1 MHFQSVGNQFS
12 NCEIL
17 PEMLGNLSE
26 IQLTKLFEQ
35 MHTLFGG
42 INIIDSEQKTLSI
55 FNIDNEYGEFNF
67 FCETYGFF
75 IRDNIRLAN
84 LDALFYFY
92 MWGDD
97 DYNECCRGDDLFTS
111 SLDSYKT
118 CEFLFGGLHFS
129 STPDSSILS
138 ALSRI
143 RTVKGRFI
151 IENTDLK
158 DLSFFG
164 IFYRFEIKNVGLK
177 DEAFINIRNNTKMTG
192 LGMNSFRSNGEF
204 QYDWENNRLVNLE
217 NLHPDFCLTIHE
229 IEVFLKYNVFFVN
242 IHAKYCKEIEYFEIL
257 KVCTF
262 NNMSSLDGDCDY
274 VLGDLNIGSEDEKYV
289 IKLGRVTHIFGSLKI
304 KNTTFKDLSFL
315 SGLKYIAS
323 LDESLPAI
331 QLISNKELRKAS
343 LPSVENI
350 ITRRKQFV
358 LIEDNHPKLFNSSQF
373 YKMFNPT
380 FEARSKY
387 LSAKYHL

>member
-1 MHFQSVGNQFS
+1 MSAWLSVR
-12 NCEIL
+12 
-17 PEMLGNLSE
+17 P
-26 IQLTKLFEQ
+26 
-35 MHTLFGG
+35 
-42 INIIDSEQKTLSI
+42 DV
-55 FNIDNEYGEFNF
+55 FNKISD
-67 FCETYGFF
+67 GFF

-97 DYNECCRGDDLFTS
+97 DYNECEFRIENNQVLYAYSLKNNPYKKTYLDVRTSGNFRECGNWHWYFFSQLFPSGCRGDDLFTS

-192 LGMNSFRSNGEF
+192 LGMNSFRSNGVTYSTEAWNLIF
-204 QYDWENNRLVNLE
+204 LVRNS
-217 NLHPDFCLTIHE
+217 NMIGRTID
-229 IEVFLKYNVFFVN
+229 
-242 IHAKYCKEIEYFEIL
+242 
-257 KVCTF
+257 
-262 NNMSSLDGDCDY
+262 S
-274 VLGDLNIGSEDEKYV
+274 
-289 IKLGRVTHIFGSLKI
+289 
-304 KNTTFKDLSFL
+304 
-315 SGLKYIAS
+315 
-323 LDESLPAI
+323 
-331 QLISNKELRKAS
+331 
-343 LPSVENI
+343 
-350 ITRRKQFV
+350 
-358 LIEDNHPKLFNSSQF
+358 
-373 YKMFNPT
+373 
-380 FEARSKY
+380 
-387 LSAKYHL
+387 